1 MLNKRV
7 PDLSDAVWDAVAKVG
22 MNPAKV
28 ADCIIKDV
36 FPRTLAEAM
45 IEGADRMLRVGLIDA
60 VKPMLRGGAVS
71 HAQGDFS
78 EIDPAFEP
86 LVAELKSAAYFV
98 EALGEQ
104 VPVARLIAEPDLL
117 DDARKLCVA
126 RVTSASLRRCGWT
139 CCTTPL
145 FAKPPAPPDQC
156 PGAPSPFQ
164 TRQRGLPPAC

>member
-28 ADCIIKDV
+28 ADRIIKDV

-78 EIDPAFEP
+78 EIDSAFEP

-117 DDARKLCVA
+117 DDARKFMRRKGDECIAEALRLDLLHNAVVREAA
-126 RVTSASLRRCGWT
+126 RTA
-139 CCTTPL
+139 
-145 FAKPPAPPDQC
+145 
-156 PGAPSPFQ
+156 
-164 TRQRGLPPAC
+164 

>member
-28 ADCIIKDV
+28 ADRIIKDV

-117 DDARKLCVA
+117 DDARKFMRRKGDECIAEALRLDLLHNAVVREAA
-126 RVTSASLRRCGWT
+126 RTA
-139 CCTTPL
+139 
-145 FAKPPAPPDQC
+145 
-156 PGAPSPFQ
+156 
-164 TRQRGLPPAC
+164 